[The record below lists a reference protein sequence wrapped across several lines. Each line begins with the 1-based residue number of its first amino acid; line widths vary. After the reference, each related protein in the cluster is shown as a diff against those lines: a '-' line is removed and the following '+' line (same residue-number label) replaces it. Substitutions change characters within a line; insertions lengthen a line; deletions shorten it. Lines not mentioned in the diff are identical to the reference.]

1 MPVIKQLLEKYR
13 GRIYVYLP
21 DEGTCSRFLY
31 DAEAENIIF
40 CDGALPTS
48 RQHSD
53 LYAVNRDNTI
63 NYVGFVGHIAFGCAD
78 QIGEEKLIRIDYN
91 AGCFHLPNRK

>member
-1 MPVIKQLLEKYR
+1 MPGIKQLLENSN
-13 GRIYVYLP
+13 GRIYIYLP
-21 DEGTCSRFLY
+21 DEATCSRFLH
-31 DAEAENIIF
+31 DAEAENFTF
-40 CDGALPTS
+40 CDGVLPTS

-53 LYAVNRDNTI
+53 LYAVNRNNTI

>member
-1 MPVIKQLLEKYR
+1 MPGIKQLLENSN
-13 GRIYVYLP
+13 GRVYIYLP
-21 DEGTCSRFLY
+21 DEETCSRFLY
-31 DAEAENIIF
+31 DAETENFTF

-48 RQHSD
+48 RHYSD
-53 LYAVNRDNTI
+53 LYAVNRNNAI

-78 QIGEEKLIRIDYN
+78 QIGNEKLIRIDYN

>member
-1 MPVIKQLLEKYR
+1 MPGIKQLLENSN
-13 GRIYVYLP
+13 GRVYIYLP
-21 DEGTCSRFLY
+21 DEETCSRFLY
-31 DAEAENIIF
+31 DAEAENFTF

-63 NYVGFVGHIAFGCAD
+63 NYVGFIGHVAFGCAN
-78 QIGEEKLIRIDYN
+78 QIGDEKLIRINYRDY
-91 AGCFHLPNRK
+91 F